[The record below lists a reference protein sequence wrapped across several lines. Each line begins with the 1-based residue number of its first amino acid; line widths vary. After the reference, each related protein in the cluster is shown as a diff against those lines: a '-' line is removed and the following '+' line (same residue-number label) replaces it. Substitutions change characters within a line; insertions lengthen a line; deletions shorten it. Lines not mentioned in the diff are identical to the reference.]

1 MHGNHVSV
9 RSTLTRSENMLTK
22 LNLFSRQVLK
32 QTLVRLLPAVLKHLC
47 QMPLKTS
54 TEFLFLTTLVHFLTH
69 LQLRKTKKQV
79 QLLVSL
85 AYGALT
91 IHSRTPQ
98 VVQQQLRPVIPVR
111 IFVNSLSTQF
121 LVFSGAVQSRQCSLP
136 RLQVKL
142 QVQQFITLQVTPQTF
157 QFLVRRIT
165 GSGFPSFFIWVFPL
179 CLMTMYR
186 TGLTPLQATPTRKQ
200 KRFLTTM
207 LTGLIISQVKLMA
220 QRVRLNM
227 TIQCSFM
234 FLIRLPMILSSQQ
247 AVPKQE
253 HIGLPLPMLTI
264 LQILQRESQTVKEAN
279 IIPVMKQVPKRLLMQ
294 VILQVSFLFGMKMHR
309 VQEELLLL
317 QATNPYT
324 LTARQLGISMTG
336 MTSTEHLLQQPAVFT
351 YLLQSF

>member
-9 RSTLTRSENMLTK
+9 RSTLTRSENTLTK

-142 QVQQFITLQVTPQTF
+142 
-157 QFLVRRIT
+157 
-165 GSGFPSFFIWVFPL
+165 
-179 CLMTMYR
+179 
-186 TGLTPLQATPTRKQ
+186 
-200 KRFLTTM
+200 
-207 LTGLIISQVKLMA
+207 
-220 QRVRLNM
+220 
-227 TIQCSFM
+227 
-234 FLIRLPMILSSQQ
+234 
-247 AVPKQE
+247 
-253 HIGLPLPMLTI
+253 
-264 LQILQRESQTVKEAN
+264 
-279 IIPVMKQVPKRLLMQ
+279 
-294 VILQVSFLFGMKMHR
+294 
-309 VQEELLLL
+309 
-317 QATNPYT
+317 
-324 LTARQLGISMTG
+324 
-336 MTSTEHLLQQPAVFT
+336 
-351 YLLQSF
+351 